1 MTVVSNKRTTVDEQR
16 EGQPTGRETPF
27 SKVLKV
33 PGHKQL
39 PEQFT
44 YPIILLLLAEE
55 PTHGY
60 SLFKKLCEQGVYD
73 SEADASLIYPTLRNL
88 KDQGLID
95 SELVDEGAGPPRKV
109 YHLTAAGRVT
119 LAAMAE
125 HMGYMAAAIEH
136 FQERYEKAKQT
147 VKDHK
152 RH

>member
-1 MTVVSNKRTTVDEQR
+1 MTIVSNERMAVNEQRQDEQ
-16 EGQPTGRETPF
+16 TGNETPF

-44 YPIILLLLAEE
+44 YPIILLILAEE

-60 SLFKKLCEQGVYD
+60 ALFKKLCEQGVYD

-88 KDQGLID
+88 KDQGLVD
-95 SELVDEGAGPPRKV
+95 SELVDEGSGPPRKV
-109 YHLTAAGRVT
+109 HHLTAAGRVT

-125 HMGYMAAAIEH
+125 HMGYMAAAIKH
-136 FQERYEKAKQT
+136 FQERYEKARRT
-147 VKDHK
+147 MKDHE
-152 RH
+152 RP